1 MGLNISFPLYRVAH
15 LVADLGWVDLDFECS
30 TVCPIMSG
38 LMGIWQKGLSKWA
51 KWWKAEIQVNP
62 TQIRDQMGH
71 PVWPFLFCHPQLKCM
86 LHVNKGNQGAAI
98 PHRKCRS
105 AQSSETEREKQRT

>member
-38 LMGIWQKGLSKWA
+38 LMGIWQKELSKWA

-62 TQIRDQMGH
+62 TQIRDHQGH
-71 PVWPFLFCHPQLKCM
+71 RLALLLNNVISIGST
-86 LHVNKGNQGAAI
+86 NDN
-98 PHRKCRS
+98 
-105 AQSSETEREKQRT
+105 EK